1 MRNQFPSRR
10 NTLLAAFGAAPV
22 LQGPAAAQS
31 AGPVGSIYDVKQF
44 GASGRR
50 NDNAT
55 KALQAA
61 VDAAFAAGG
70 GTVYVSPGEYTTGP
84 VEIKSNVTFHLG
96 AGATL
101 FLGRDPAQFPR
112 GRGRGL
118 LYANDAQNIT
128 ITGKGRIDGQATWE
142 WRLPDENA
150 YTTRPIQ
157 TEIEIARKAGLD
169 MRYSHRTGSGTS
181 MIAISRGTNV
191 LIEDITVI
199 NSPGWCMP
207 LTECDRVFIRGV
219 HLYSD
224 LDKAVNSDGIDLVS
238 CRNVVISDCVL
249 VTADDCISLK
259 TRQKGSPIENVTV
272 TNCLLTSS
280 SSAFVIG
287 VETWMDIHHVM
298 LTNSVIRNANRGF
311 RIAVWNGCTVSDIIF
326 SNLVIDLNRRHY
338 NWWGSA
344 ETFYFG
350 VAQETPQS
358 PLGVIR
364 DVVIDN
370 VISRARGTSALIG
383 PAGERRLQDFSISN
397 LRMTMLPENT
407 ADKRATHA
415 LRVEG
420 VRGFRLRDFSLR
432 WDEEKPEPKWASGLA
447 MKGVD
452 EFVVDG
458 FSGRQGL
465 KDGNAAAMVLEDVAD
480 GIVRNSRATDGCKT
494 FLEVRGG
501 RTNKLSVFH
510 NDVSR
515 AAKKY
520 ELAGGVNRSSVTYA
534 PPAG

>member
-1 MRNQFPSRR
+1 MTSQILSRR
-10 NTLLAAFGAAPV
+10 NTLLAALGAAPV
-22 LQGPAAAQS
+22 LPSSASAQS
-31 AGPVGSIYDVKQF
+31 AGPAGPFFDVKQF

-70 GTVYVSPGEYTTGP
+70 GTVYVSPGEYTSGP

-96 AGATL
+96 AGATI
-101 FLGRDPAQFPR
+101 FLGRDPADFPR
-112 GRGRGL
+112 GRGWGL
-118 LYANDAQNIT
+118 LWANDVQNIT

-142 WRLPDENA
+142 WRLPDQNA

-157 TEIEIARKAGLD
+157 AEIDIAKQAGLD
-169 MRYSHRTGSGTS
+169 MRYSHRTGPGTS
-181 MIAISRGTNV
+181 IIAISRGTNV

-207 LTECDRVFIRGV
+207 LTECDRMFIRGV

-238 CRNVVISDCVL
+238 SRNVVISDCVL

-344 ETFYFG
+344 ETFNF
-350 VAQETPQS
+350 VISQETPQS
-358 PLGVIR
+358 PMGTLR
-364 DVVIDN
+364 NVVVDN
-370 VISRARGTSALIG
+370 VISRARGTSAVIG
-383 PAGERRLQDFSISN
+383 PTDQKRFEDISIAN
-397 LRMTMLPENT
+397 LHMTMLPENT

-420 VRGFRLRDFSLR
+420 VRGFRLQDFSLK
-432 WDEEKPEPKWASGLA
+432 WDEEKPEPKWASGLY

-452 EFVVDG
+452 DFEIEG
-458 FSGRQGL
+458 FRGRQGL
-465 KDGNAAAMVLEDVAD
+465 KHGKAAAMVLENVTD
-480 GIVRNSRATDGCKT
+480 GIVRNSRATEGCGA
-494 FLEVRGG
+494 FLEVRGDQ
-501 RTNKLSVFH
+501 TKKLSVFN
-510 NDVSR
+510 NDVSK
-515 AAKKY
+515 AARKY
-520 ELAGGVNRSSVTYA
+520 EFASGANRSSVTFG